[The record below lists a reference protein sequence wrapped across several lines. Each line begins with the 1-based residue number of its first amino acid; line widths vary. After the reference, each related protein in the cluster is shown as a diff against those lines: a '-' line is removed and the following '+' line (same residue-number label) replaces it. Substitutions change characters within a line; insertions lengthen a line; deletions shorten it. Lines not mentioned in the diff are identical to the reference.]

1 MLQQTCKD
9 FNITEGGCKYTDCKF
24 KVSHWCKAF
33 IDEHL
38 LMNVCVTACL
48 LKEVVAIQNLL
59 GQPSEAGL
67 YGEDI
72 RGQLEVSRG
81 DGGHHEGEGRGRGGH
96 VGHSG
101 MTCFLYV
108 GGLG

>member
-1 MLQQTCKD
+1 
-9 FNITEGGCKYTDCKF
+9 
-24 KVSHWCKAF
+24 
-33 IDEHL
+33 
-38 LMNVCVTACL
+38 MNVCVTACL
-48 LKEVVAIQNLL
+48 LKEAVAIQNLL

-67 YGEDI
+67 QGEDI

-81 DGGHHEGEGRGRGGH
+81 DGGHHGGEGRGRGGH